1 MVKILKLLAMPI
13 GVITLTLAVGM
24 FLSRLP
30 GRGKT
35 KKHIVGRLLLL
46 VGLLALYVLS
56 IQPVANALVHPL
68 ESRYR
73 AAGAEALKDVDAIV
87 VLGGGAYQASKM
99 RPRAVLAGASL
110 ARLVGGIKLFRSS
123 GARYLVLSGYSSVEG
138 GLTVAEVMARSA
150 VDLGVPGEKIILEK
164 KATTTF
170 EHPPRIIEI
179 FPQIKQMK
187 IAVVTSASH
196 MPRSIAAFEQY
207 FDAEQIVPAP
217 VNWYHNTPPLCVGT
231 FLPSAGA
238 LTISTLA
245 CHEYLGRLWYRI
257 RPKPRV
263 THPATQPTR

>member
-1 MVKILKLLAMPI
+1 M
-13 GVITLTLAVGM
+13 
-24 FLSRLP
+24 RL
-30 GRGKT
+30 
-35 KKHIVGRLLLL
+35 
-46 VGLLALYVLS
+46 
-56 IQPVANALVHPL
+56 
-68 ESRYR
+68 R
-73 AAGAEALKDVDAIV
+73 AA
-87 VLGGGAYQASKM
+87 
-99 RPRAVLAGASL
+99 LAGASL

-138 GLTVAEVMARSA
+138 GLTVAEIMARSA
-150 VDLGVPGEKIILEK
+150 VDLGVPGEKIIIEK

-179 FPQIKQMK
+179 FPEIKQMK

-207 FDAEQIVPAP
+207 FDAEQIVSAP
-217 VNWYHNTPPLCVGT
+217 VNWYYNTPPLRVRT
-231 FLPSAGA
+231 FLPNAAA
-238 LTISTLA
+238 LNISTLA